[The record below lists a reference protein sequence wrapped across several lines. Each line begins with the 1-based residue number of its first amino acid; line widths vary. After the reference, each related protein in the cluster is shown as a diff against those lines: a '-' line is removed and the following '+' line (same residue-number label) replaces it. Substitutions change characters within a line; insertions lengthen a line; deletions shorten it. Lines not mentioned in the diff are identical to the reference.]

1 MGNLKNQMAADVAA
15 IFLNPDEFAEEI
27 QYNGHTILAIPEFG
41 DTNEKGN
48 TFSSEGSADR
58 AFFSV
63 SSTVVPDPLS
73 GDEIIHNGKAWE
85 VVRYTPDG
93 YMNRIECIANE
104 SAVLY
109 GR

>member
-1 MGNLKNQMAADVAA
+1 MTLKDVMESD
-15 IFLNPDEFAEEI
+15 IDDVFLNPDEFAEEI

-63 SSTVVPDPLS
+63 SSNLVPDPLS
-73 GDEIIHNGKAWE
+73 GDEIIHGGKTWE
-85 VVRYTPDG
+85 VVRYTPASG
-93 YMNRIECIANE
+93 MNRIECIANE